1 MSGSEHT
8 EAQTTT
14 AAQGWRERVAELRQ
28 TRAWRWGVELAM
40 LAAIFFGVSAWQTRH
55 LLSRAQPAPQ
65 VALTRM
71 ADGQPTSLEA
81 LRGKKTALVLWAPWC
96 GVCKA
101 EVGALNA
108 LAESLG
114 EDAQLVSVALSYEDR
129 ADVERFVREQDV
141 RYPVLL
147 GDARA
152 TKALRVSAF
161 PTIYILDAQGRISA
175 SVVGYTPSWTLRLRL
190 WWA

>member
-1 MSGSEHT
+1 MSASEHT
-8 EAQTTT
+8 EAQTT
-14 AAQGWRERVAELRQ
+14 QEEHGWRERVARLRQ
-28 TRAWRWGVELAM
+28 TRTWRWGVELVM
-40 LAAIFFGVSAWQTRH
+40 VAAIFLGVSAWQTRH
-55 LLSRAQPAPQ
+55 LLSRAEPAPS
-65 VALTRM
+65 VALTRL

-114 EDAQLVSVALSYEDR
+114 DDAQLVSVALSYEDR
-129 ADVERFVREQDV
+129 ADVEGFIREQGV